1 MTIVRQQEPFL
12 ERDKAMKKTSV
23 KKLHLN
29 RDTLR
34 ELIPGKLELA
44 RGGTGATNFTQCVC
58 SLGED
63 CVTGLC
69 ISDACPTAL
78 CA

>member
-1 MTIVRQQEPFL
+1 
-12 ERDKAMKKTSV
+12 MKKTSV
-23 KKLHLN
+23 RKLHLN

-34 ELIPGKLELA
+34 KLIPGELELA
-44 RGGTGATNFTQCVC
+44 HGGAIVLTNFTQCVC
-58 SLGED
+58 TLGED

-69 ISDACPTAL
+69 VSDACPTAL